1 MTITVRRSRPEDHA
15 AILALM
21 DKARGT
27 GLSDEERAR
36 RGFVQGTMTP
46 DILARFQDG
55 PGIFVAEATEEAD
68 ADDAGDAARAPGEL
82 AGFAVTSEPGPLPPE
97 HPATGA
103 VAAVTQAAAGRDLG
117 RLFLYGPVA
126 VDDHFQGRGIL
137 TRLLTTLSRALK
149 DDYDLAVAFVET
161 ANARSLAVHRHY
173 GMTETASFE
182 TAGRSYVAFTFAPAA
197 FAGGRS

>member
-68 ADDAGDAARAPGEL
+68 AAHAPGAPGEL

-97 HPATGA
+97 HPATAA
-103 VAAVTQAAAGRDLG
+103 VAAVTKAAAGRDLG

-173 GMTETASFE
+173 GMTEAASFE
-182 TAGRSYVAFTFAPAA
+182 TAGRGYVAFTFAPAA